1 MAVAEALVSWTP
13 NRSANLGCC
22 RRDCPRKYTDCGYML
37 LTYMMPRQ
45 DFLYLLAANLEFK
58 TAKRFIFRL
67 VIARKRTARDED

>member
-1 MAVAEALVSWTP
+1 
-13 NRSANLGCC
+13 
-22 RRDCPRKYTDCGYML
+22 ML